1 MCTNSPAKSN
11 SLSGGAEGVGKL
23 SWQTFN
29 CIFDSNDDDDDN
41 QEGVGKLSWKT
52 GQTFNCIFDLN
63 QINRQSST
71 FNLLLKK
78 NFLQYY
84 RTDHQSQKTYIG
96 FPYKHDHHEHRVNDI
111 ILILMLIMMMLILMM
126 MLIINLMMMIII
138 LTMMMMMI
146 ITLMMMTT
154 IMIMTIRRGIGGL
167 SKPPS
172 RSHRPRLL
180 DAWQTGRIITT
191 LMFMKTMW
199 RSDHHHID
207 DDEHDVEVR

>member
-78 NFLQYY
+78 TFFN
-84 RTDHQSQKTYIG
+84 TI
-96 FPYKHDHHEHRVNDI
+96 E
-111 ILILMLIMMMLILMM
+111 
-126 MLIINLMMMIII
+126 LIIRVRKPISASLINMITMNIVLMI
-138 LTMMMMMI
+138 
-146 ITLMMMTT
+146 
-154 IMIMTIRRGIGGL
+154 
-167 SKPPS
+167 S
-172 RSHRPRLL
+172 
-180 DAWQTGRIITT
+180 
-191 LMFMKTMW
+191 F
-199 RSDHHHID
+199 
-207 DDEHDVEVR
+207 

>member
-1 MCTNSPAKSN
+1 M
-11 SLSGGAEGVGKL
+11 
-23 SWQTFN
+23 
-29 CIFDSNDDDDDN
+29 I
-41 QEGVGKLSWKT
+41 
-52 GQTFNCIFDLN
+52 I
-63 QINRQSST
+63 
-71 FNLLLKK
+71 
-78 NFLQYY
+78 
-84 RTDHQSQKTYIG
+84 
-96 FPYKHDHHEHRVNDI
+96 DHHEHHVYDI
-111 ILILMLIMMMLILMM
+111 ILILMLIMMIIILMTM
-126 MLIINLMMMIII
+126 IMMIII

-154 IMIMTIRRGIGGL
+154 IMIMTIRRSIGGL